1 MILQIYNTRAAS
13 GDDPWVDITPYIK
26 YQGVEGTFNSV
37 DGPTAGRVIEQALMY
52 RDLLATKIKF
62 QITTIPLK
70 QSEANMIINLLL
82 PEFFTIR
89 TDYFTGASK
98 QYTVYSN
105 NISKTYVINK
115 EYGELVKLSF
125 PIVER

>member
-1 MILQIYNTRAAS
+1 MILDIYSTTL
-13 GDDPWVDITPYIK
+13 GWVDITPYIK
-26 YQGVEGTFNSV
+26 YQGVEGTRNDV
-37 DGPTAGRVIEQALMY
+37 DGPNAGRVIDNALMY
-52 RDLLATKIKF
+52 RDRLATKRKF
-62 QITTIPLK
+62 QITTIPL
-70 QSEANMIINLLL
+70 NMSTAVMIENLLM

-89 TDYFTGASK
+89 TDYFTGSPK

-105 NISKTYVINK
+105 NVSKTYVINK

>member
-1 MILQIYNTRAAS
+1 MILDIYSTTL
-13 GDDPWVDITPYIK
+13 GWVDITPYIK
-26 YQGVEGTFNSV
+26 YQGVEGTRNDV
-37 DGPTAGRVIEQALMY
+37 DGPNAGRVIENALMY
-52 RDLLATKIKF
+52 RDRLATKMKF
-62 QITTIPLK
+62 QITTIPLEM
-70 QSEANMIINLLL
+70 STAVMIENLLM

-89 TDYFTGASK
+89 TDYFTGSSK

-105 NISKTYVINK
+105 NVSKTYVINK

>member
-1 MILQIYNTRAAS
+1 MILDIYSTTS
-13 GDDPWVDITPYIK
+13 GWVDITPYIK
-26 YQGVEGTFNSV
+26 YQGVEGTRNDV
-37 DGPTAGRVIEQALMY
+37 DGPNAGRVIENALMY
-52 RDLLATKIKF
+52 RDRLATKIKF

-70 QSEANMIINLLL
+70 MSTAVMIENLLM

-89 TDYFTGASK
+89 TDYFTGSPK

-105 NISKTYVINK
+105 NVSKTYVINK

>member
-1 MILQIYNTRAAS
+1 MILDIYSTTS
-13 GDDPWVDITPYIK
+13 GWVDITPYIK
-26 YQGVEGTFNSV
+26 YQGVEGTRNDV
-37 DGPTAGRVIEQALMY
+37 DGPNAGRVIENALMY
-52 RDLLATKIKF
+52 RDRLATKRKF

-70 QSEANMIINLLL
+70 MSTAVMIENLLM

-89 TDYFTGASK
+89 TDYFTGSPK

-105 NISKTYVINK
+105 NVSKTYVINK

>member
-1 MILQIYNTRAAS
+1 MILDIYSRTS
-13 GDDPWVDITPYIK
+13 GWVDITKYIK

-37 DGPTAGRVIEQALMY
+37 DGPNAGRVIENALMY

-89 TDYFTGASK
+89 TDYFTGCSK
-98 QYTVYSN
+98 KYTVYSN

-115 EYGELVKLSF
+115 EYGEMVKLSF

>member
-1 MILQIYNTRAAS
+1 MILDIYSTTL
-13 GDDPWVDITPYIK
+13 GWVDITPFIK

-37 DGPTAGRVIEQALMY
+37 DGPNAGRVIENALMY

-89 TDYFTGASK
+89 TDYFTGSPK
-98 QYTVYSN
+98 PYTVYSN

>member
-1 MILQIYNTRAAS
+1 MILDIYSTTL
-13 GDDPWVDITPYIK
+13 GWVDITPFIK
-26 YQGVEGTFNSV
+26 YQGVEGTRNDV
-37 DGPTAGRVIEQALMY
+37 DGPNAGRVIDNALMY
-52 RDLLATKIKF
+52 RDRLATKRKF
-62 QITTIPLK
+62 QITTTPLK
-70 QSEANMIINLLL
+70 MSTAVMIENLLM

-89 TDYFTGASK
+89 TDYFAGTVK

-105 NISKTYVINK
+105 NVSKTYVINK

>member
-1 MILQIYNTRAAS
+1 MILDIYSTTL
-13 GDDPWVDITPYIK
+13 GWVDITPYIK
-26 YQGVEGTFNSV
+26 YQGVEGTRNDV
-37 DGPTAGRVIEQALMY
+37 DGPNAGRVIENALMY
-52 RDLLATKIKF
+52 RDRLATKMKF
-62 QITTIPLK
+62 QLTTIPLK
-70 QSEANMIINLLL
+70 MSTAVMIENLLM

-89 TDYFTGASK
+89 TDYFTGSSK

-105 NISKTYVINK
+105 NVSKTYVINK

>member
-13 GDDPWVDITPYIK
+13 NEDPWVDITPYIK
-26 YQGVEGTFNSV
+26 YQGVEGTRNDV
-37 DGPTAGRVIEQALMY
+37 DGPNAGRVIDNALMY
-52 RDLLATKIKF
+52 RDRLATKRKF
-62 QITTIPLK
+62 QITTIPL
-70 QSEANMIINLLL
+70 NMSTAVMIENLLM

-89 TDYFTGASK
+89 TDYFEGTVK
-98 QYTVYSN
+98 PYTVYSN
-105 NISKTYVINK
+105 NVSKTYVINK

>member
-1 MILQIYNTRAAS
+1 MILDIYSTTL
-13 GDDPWVDITPYIK
+13 GWVDITPFIK

-37 DGPTAGRVIEQALMY
+37 DGPNAGRVIENALMY

-62 QITTIPLK
+62 QITTTPLK

-89 TDYFTGASK
+89 TDYFTGSPK